1 MSKRDWSVYREITL
15 NGLWKNNPG
24 LVQLL
29 GLCPL
34 MAVTTNFVNGLGL
47 GIATTI
53 ALVAS
58 NLAISIVRHLV
69 REEIRIPAFV
79 MIIAANVT
87 LIEMLMKA
95 YFHELYGILGIFIP
109 LIVTNCIVIG
119 RSEAYASKNPPLHA
133 GYDSLMMGIG
143 FTLVLVA
150 LGGMRELV
158 SSGTL
163 FAQAHLMFGE
173 AARGLTLS
181 LGADFKGLLLA
192 ALPPGAF
199 IGLGFLVALKN
210 YLDKRMAQTAQAAK
224 AIPIN
229 RLGETA

>member
-1 MSKRDWSVYREITL
+1 MNATYRELTVA
-15 NGLWKNNPG
+15 GLWHNNPG

-47 GIATTI
+47 GLATLL

-58 NLAISIVRHLV
+58 NLAISTVRDYI
-69 REEIRIPAFV
+69 RPEIRIPAFV
-79 MIIAANVT
+79 LIIAGNVT
-87 LIEMLMKA
+87 LIEMLMQA
-95 YFHELYGILGIFIP
+95 YFHDLYNILGIFIP

-143 FTLVLVA
+143 FMLVLMV

-158 SSGTL
+158 GNGTL

-173 AARGLTLS
+173 AARGLTLT
-181 LGADFKGLLLA
+181 LGDDFKGLLLA

-210 YLDKRMAQTAQAAK
+210 YIDKRMAQTAKSAK
-224 AIPIN
+224 TMPIN
-229 RLGETA
+229 NLGETA

>member
-1 MSKRDWSVYREITL
+1 MNATYRELTVA
-15 NGLWKNNPG
+15 GLWKNNPG

-34 MAVTTNFVNGLGL
+34 MAVTTNVVNGLGL
-47 GIATTI
+47 GLATLL

-58 NLAISIVRHLV
+58 NLAISLVRDFI

-79 MIIAANVT
+79 LIIAGNVT
-87 LIEMLMKA
+87 LIEMLIRA
-95 YFHELYGILGIFIP
+95 YFHDLYNILGIFIP

-143 FTLVLVA
+143 FMLVLMV

-158 SSGTL
+158 GNGTL

-173 AARGLTLS
+173 AARGLTLT
-181 LGADFKGLLLA
+181 LGDDFKGLLLA

-210 YLDKRMAQTAQAAK
+210 YIDKRMAQTAKAAK
-224 AIPIN
+224 TIPIN
-229 RLGETA
+229 NIGETA

>member
-1 MSKRDWSVYREITL
+1 MNATYRELTL
-15 NGLWKNNPG
+15 AGLWKNNPG

-34 MAVTTNFVNGLGL
+34 MAVTTNVVNGLGL
-47 GIATTI
+47 GLATLL
-53 ALVAS
+53 ALVTS
-58 NLAISIVRHLV
+58 NLAISLVRDFI

-79 MIIAANVT
+79 LIIAGNVT
-87 LIEMLMKA
+87 LIEMLIRA
-95 YFHELYGILGIFIP
+95 YFHDLYNILGIFIP

-143 FTLVLVA
+143 FMLVLMV
-150 LGGMRELV
+150 LGGMRELIGN
-158 SSGTL
+158 GTL
-163 FAQAHLMFGE
+163 FAQAHFMFGE
-173 AARGLTLS
+173 AARGLTLT
-181 LGADFKGLLLA
+181 LGDDFKGLLLA

-210 YLDKRMAQTAQAAK
+210 YIDKRMAQTAKSAK
-224 AIPIN
+224 TMPIN
-229 RLGETA
+229 NLGETA